1 MLKNYLTIK
10 KIFPDNNKNSYIV
23 NCINGENIK
32 GNKSTSINKYIILEY
47 PEKGCLLGYIIYSK
61 NDLNEKYSKLL
72 FWKLK
77 RNKGIYE
84 EISYHCNIKLKIY
97 Y

>member
-1 MLKNYLTIK
+1 MLKNYLIIK
-10 KIFPDNNKNSYIV
+10 KIFQDNINNSYIV
-23 NCINGENIK
+23 YYINGENIRA
-32 GNKSTSINKYIILEY
+32 NKSTSINKYIILEY
-47 PEKGCLLGYIIYSK
+47 AEKGCLLGYIIYSK

-77 RNKGIYE
+77 RNKGIYVV
-84 EISYHCNIKLKIY
+84 ISYHCNIKLKIY